1 MVDLLLITWLIAGVI
16 SIAFSAF
23 LFYNEI
29 ITQDSFLVIIFL
41 GIVILTLF
49 MSFGKRKEKFFFQ
62 LMVLSIIIFMIG
74 SFGYLLT
81 SLDMIDLYDLDFQPD
96 FLFLII
102 IGLMSTIASF
112 FSKKHLDS
120 EKNHVDF
127 INQEKL
133 KKDIKDNLQNIDDER
148 SNISKSLDEKIE
160 ESDKKIKEYCDEKFC
175 WDDVPGSPQ
184 EIEKLK
190 EFLKW
195 TYNIQLVKTAI
206 IRKTDKRTIEVI
218 LTDNEKLFLRI
229 KNNEVILTKEI
240 KKDDDKKELK
250 ELIPKLIAIKDNKD
264 NDKLKIYIK
273 NIDNLG

>member
-1 MVDLLLITWLIAGVI
+1 MVDLLLITWLIAGVL

-41 GIVILTLF
+41 GIVILALF
-49 MSFGKRKEKFFFQ
+49 MSSGKKKEKFFFQ

-112 FSKKHLDS
+112 FSKRHLDI
-120 EKNHVDF
+120 ENYRANDA
-127 INQEKL
+127 IQEKL
-133 KKDIKDNLQNIDDER
+133 KKDIKDNLQNIENER
-148 SNISKSLDEKIE
+148 SNISKSFDEKIE
-160 ESDKKIKEYCDEKFC
+160 ESDKRIKEYCDEKFC

-195 TYNIQLVKTAI
+195 TYNIHSVKTAI
-206 IRKTDKRTIEVI
+206 TEKTDKETIKVTI
-218 LTDNEKLFLRI
+218 NDYEKIFLRI
-229 KNNEVILTKEI
+229 KNNEVILQKENTR
-240 KKDDDKKELK
+240 DNTNE
-250 ELIPKLIAIKDNKD
+250 ELIPKLIAIKDKKD

-273 NIDNLG
+273 NIHNLE